1 MSIKNLFN
9 SNKLNKISKSKT
21 TDDIKEVIES
31 EDFVLARST
40 EFDQFVP
47 PIDFSTASNFAK
59 FGSAELY
66 YEKAFER
73 IHNYYP
79 YDGTLHEKT
88 EFENSSSYLDK
99 YVLENLYPRTNGY
112 LNFDQSI
119 YISVFGGPHTASN
132 GMEGKLFNSTF
143 DSSMKYDES
152 KRRTS
157 AFEYRASDGITIEFW
172 MKTAA
177 STGERTIF
185 HVASTSTDGQYKLN
199 YDHTNDKFIFTMVS
213 GSKTITE
220 DIMGTASVTA
230 NTWNHYAFTIQSG
243 STGVVFKSFK
253 DGSLIDTIV
262 GTSANH
268 TIQNILPTA
277 GGHIMRVG
285 NNSSGTGGF
294 FTGSLDE
301 FRFWKTTR
309 THKQIFD
316 NYFIPVGGGTNKYES
331 NIDLSVYFKFN
342 EGKTG
347 IDALDSTI
355 LDYSGR
361 INNGYL
367 TGSSYAYDA
376 SYRSTGSAITEKLD
390 QAEFMDPIVYSSHP
404 DVISKKAEYKT
415 SGSLADHEN
424 TNMLIKY
431 LPGWMQEE
439 DEQSGNQLKYLCQVM
454 ASHLDTVWHQIDYL
468 NKIKDKQYIEGANK
482 PLPFAQKLLESEGFY
497 IPDLFS
503 DATMLEKFRS
513 KDDNEVYERDIEEVK
528 NTIYQNIY
536 NSINHIYKSKGT
548 EKSFRNFFNSL
559 GLGHNVVKLN
569 KYADDSTF
577 VLRNN
582 YRFKSHKKRFL
593 NFYNTNHYDATIFD
607 SSSSGIPGDKN
618 YSGSFS
624 VETEIILPNKPTVES
639 PHFSAYGYLSSSI
652 LGFHATG
659 SSYDFPTTDYDAHVV
674 LVRETLEG
682 SLRPNETQRIRFVL
696 TGAFGEVSSSY
707 FSQQYE
713 GNKWNLALRVKH
725 AGYPFASVAGIDASD
740 FQIELYGVEAEANDK
755 KNYFLITASADAETY
770 QADKIFYGGAHR
782 TNYSGST
789 ITSTDIKMGFMRYW
803 HSYISNDAVDQ
814 HAFDT
819 EAWGINEPFEN
830 DLVNTYTQEIPREK
844 TLSFHWAF
852 DTITSSNAS
861 GDFTVPDLSSG
872 SSNTDYG
879 TLSSTIQPYKPA
891 RTFSFATSSTEV
903 VDSEFVYSANKRRP
917 DDLMSSD
924 LITFKN
930 DETKNFFVDDDVSDN
945 FYSFEKS
952 LYGSISDQMMNMFS
966 TALDYNNLIGQPN
979 FKFHT
984 SYSLLD
990 FLRDRFFDDVENDP
1004 DIEKFTSF
1012 YKWIDESI
1020 SIALEQL
1027 MPAGSRF
1034 SEKINNIIESHILER
1049 SKYQHQ
1055 VPIVTDY
1062 ENTEGSVKGIAEMK
1076 YNWQYGHA
1084 PFNVDEEQNHCLWQK
1099 ERKIKDS
1106 TREPFRT
1113 TKNNHSIQSSGIL
1126 RREIDGSARLSDV
1139 YNIRKFGKLYDVSL
1153 VNKQTI
1159 HAGTNYAKK
1168 KNLMLFKEAIA
1179 PAGALGSSS
1188 LAPQNVITIGV
1199 GSGSGIVRPTR
1210 CEDESYLKKRYSA
1223 TAKVGNLVAED
1234 YGHSLKSDYI
1244 VPFNLVS
1251 GTLHTGYNNLI
1262 KSFFASDVILTNL
1275 HIDAVGNDNDVGM
1288 QGPFTN
1294 AHVGGL
1300 AYRHIDLNRY
1310 DVNKSVSYRTG
1321 VAGTFPTGSIE
1332 FDAAVLETKRLE
1344 GTSSWVQL
1352 RDADGSTTR
1361 AIFSDVF
1368 DLYDNQWT
1376 NMDEL
1381 IRVIDHR
1388 LDIVTNKVSNSLLNV
1403 TQSTSGSGYNYTI
1416 QTANS
1421 FITSSGFAGGT
1432 NLSYT
1437 TATRNLDGRDNRP
1450 EGWALE
1456 FKDHPV
1462 MGDQDGALGF
1472 IGPDYGTPY
1481 PYAGFAKAAGYRDE
1495 VAKRPVNLRNIKTTT
1510 ASVQVGNYKHGQ
1522 EIFQVQPYHQKTWAK
1537 RAYESSNI
1545 DLVPTSVSS
1554 SLPDTTHY
1562 QTLIAWTTGS
1572 HGNISRVNSNRFL
1585 EPAGADDSASNT
1597 IEIPRTDLTGSEH
1610 NITTRFSAPGGPE
1623 VQSIGFL
1630 DAYSQTFSVY
1640 NAMPFR
1646 NLSVLGSG
1654 SGESGTIRVVD
1665 HLGHRRGLRT
1675 LLALHMGQFGADDTY
1690 GSISSLSYVTNG
1702 SFNKQIRNRSRRY
1715 EWNDSSDVTASL
1727 SQAGLIT
1734 GSAYD
1739 NMFIN
1744 TPIPRSELQ
1753 YSWISAA
1760 ITGSDSP
1767 TQRIL
1772 GYAPEDGIVS
1782 SSAGFVEA
1790 IVFPSASSIFA
1801 D

>member
-1 MSIKNLFN
+1 
-9 SNKLNKISKSKT
+9 
-21 TDDIKEVIES
+21 
-31 EDFVLARST
+31 
-40 EFDQFVP
+40 
-47 PIDFSTASNFAK
+47 
-59 FGSAELY
+59 
-66 YEKAFER
+66 
-73 IHNYYP
+73 
-79 YDGTLHEKT
+79 
-88 EFENSSSYLDK
+88 
-99 YVLENLYPRTNGY
+99 
-112 LNFDQSI
+112 
-119 YISVFGGPHTASN
+119 
-132 GMEGKLFNSTF
+132 
-143 DSSMKYDES
+143 
-152 KRRTS
+152 
-157 AFEYRASDGITIEFW
+157 
-172 MKTAA
+172 
-177 STGERTIF
+177 
-185 HVASTSTDGQYKLN
+185 
-199 YDHTNDKFIFTMVS
+199 
-213 GSKTITE
+213 
-220 DIMGTASVTA
+220 
-230 NTWNHYAFTIQSG
+230 
-243 STGVVFKSFK
+243 
-253 DGSLIDTIV
+253 
-262 GTSANH
+262 
-268 TIQNILPTA
+268 
-277 GGHIMRVG
+277 
-285 NNSSGTGGF
+285 
-294 FTGSLDE
+294 
-301 FRFWKTTR
+301 
-309 THKQIFD
+309 
-316 NYFIPVGGGTNKYES
+316 
-331 NIDLSVYFKFN
+331 
-342 EGKTG
+342 
-347 IDALDSTI
+347 
-355 LDYSGR
+355 
-361 INNGYL
+361 
-367 TGSSYAYDA
+367 
-376 SYRSTGSAITEKLD
+376 
-390 QAEFMDPIVYSSHP
+390 
-404 DVISKKAEYKT
+404 
-415 SGSLADHEN
+415 
-424 TNMLIKY
+424 
-431 LPGWMQEE
+431 
-439 DEQSGNQLKYLCQVM
+439 
-454 ASHLDTVWHQIDYL
+454 
-468 NKIKDKQYIEGANK
+468 
-482 PLPFAQKLLESEGFY
+482 
-497 IPDLFS
+497 
-503 DATMLEKFRS
+503 
-513 KDDNEVYERDIEEVK
+513 
-528 NTIYQNIY
+528 
-536 NSINHIYKSKGT
+536 
-548 EKSFRNFFNSL
+548 
-559 GLGHNVVKLN
+559 
-569 KYADDSTF
+569 
-577 VLRNN
+577 
-582 YRFKSHKKRFL
+582 
-593 NFYNTNHYDATIFD
+593 
-607 SSSSGIPGDKN
+607 
-618 YSGSFS
+618 
-624 VETEIILPNKPTVES
+624 
-639 PHFSAYGYLSSSI
+639 
-652 LGFHATG
+652 
-659 SSYDFPTTDYDAHVV
+659 
-674 LVRETLEG
+674 
-682 SLRPNETQRIRFVL
+682 
-696 TGAFGEVSSSY
+696 
-707 FSQQYE
+707 
-713 GNKWNLALRVKH
+713 
-725 AGYPFASVAGIDASD
+725 
-740 FQIELYGVEAEANDK
+740 
-755 KNYFLITASADAETY
+755 
-770 QADKIFYGGAHR
+770 
-782 TNYSGST
+782 
-789 ITSTDIKMGFMRYW
+789 
-803 HSYISNDAVDQ
+803 
-814 HAFDT
+814 
-819 EAWGINEPFEN
+819 
-830 DLVNTYTQEIPREK
+830 
-844 TLSFHWAF
+844 
-852 DTITSSNAS
+852 
-861 GDFTVPDLSSG
+861 
-872 SSNTDYG
+872 
-879 TLSSTIQPYKPA
+879 
-891 RTFSFATSSTEV
+891 
-903 VDSEFVYSANKRRP
+903 
-917 DDLMSSD
+917 
-924 LITFKN
+924 
-930 DETKNFFVDDDVSDN
+930 
-945 FYSFEKS
+945 
-952 LYGSISDQMMNMFS
+952 
-966 TALDYNNLIGQPN
+966 
-979 FKFHT
+979 
-984 SYSLLD
+984 
-990 FLRDRFFDDVENDP
+990 
-1004 DIEKFTSF
+1004 
-1012 YKWIDESI
+1012 
-1020 SIALEQL
+1020 
-1027 MPAGSRF
+1027 
-1034 SEKINNIIESHILER
+1034 
-1049 SKYQHQ
+1049 
-1055 VPIVTDY
+1055 
-1062 ENTEGSVKGIAEMK
+1062 
-1076 YNWQYGHA
+1076 
-1084 PFNVDEEQNHCLWQK
+1084 
-1099 ERKIKDS
+1099 
-1106 TREPFRT
+1106 
-1113 TKNNHSIQSSGIL
+1113 
-1126 RREIDGSARLSDV
+1126 
-1139 YNIRKFGKLYDVSL
+1139 
-1153 VNKQTI
+1153 
-1159 HAGTNYAKK
+1159 
-1168 KNLMLFKEAIA
+1168 
-1179 PAGALGSSS
+1179 
-1188 LAPQNVITIGV
+1188 
-1199 GSGSGIVRPTR
+1199 
-1210 CEDESYLKKRYSA
+1210 
-1223 TAKVGNLVAED
+1223 
-1234 YGHSLKSDYI
+1234 
-1244 VPFNLVS
+1244 
-1251 GTLHTGYNNLI
+1251 
-1262 KSFFASDVILTNL
+1262 
-1275 HIDAVGNDNDVGM
+1275 M